1 MSNKVVRKNNT
12 ILFVLFAF
20 LVILIIMI
28 FGYALFNTL
37 SFDNTVYDIASGSFT
52 YDKDYNYVSLVSDA
66 SLKQRW
72 DKNYYLKDKKK
83 TINLGK
89 DAVVYHKNDYKIY
102 IYGVNYQVKLTGDV
116 IPSNSVVSV
125 SRTGAP
131 CFFKLDDRKY
141 LITGKKIKS
150 EKSGVN
156 TSSYLI
162 VEIDKSGN
170 ALLMNHEINIKV
182 LNTLKLVTSDFVF
195 DVANERL
202 LVGEDNV
209 IDLKKINGSTNQ
221 YVEPEMDDDKVDKL
235 NNPITGS
242 GEKKD
247 DVANNSGSSSKKDSS
262 GGGSTLVASNNKSE
276 KLNIVKSANL
286 TSIVGY
292 TSYMDVHYSVND
304 PKNEYTTVYLLVQ
317 KVGSTEEPLKIVLN
331 KNATKYRV
339 RNLIPSSEYRVS
351 FGYTYPSPSNVDVL
365 EEEISNVV
373 IAKTKKTS
381 TRIVVNRLSFGK
393 IYFTVYYDES
403 YGYDS
408 ANVVAYSDGSN
419 IGMQSVDTVQAS
431 SSRGFSG
438 VIDSSEGLGYEIVLK
453 LENCMYQGEIVSSN
467 IQTKFINR

>member
-1 MSNKVVRKNNT
+1 M
-12 ILFVLFAF
+12 
-20 LVILIIMI
+20 
-28 FGYALFNTL
+28 
-37 SFDNTVYDIASGSFT
+37 
-52 YDKDYNYVSLVSDA
+52 
-66 SLKQRW
+66 
-72 DKNYYLKDKKK
+72 
-83 TINLGK
+83 
-89 DAVVYHKNDYKIY
+89 
-102 IYGVNYQVKLTGDV
+102 
-116 IPSNSVVSV
+116 
-125 SRTGAP
+125 
-131 CFFKLDDRKY
+131 
-141 LITGKKIKS
+141 
-150 EKSGVN
+150 
-156 TSSYLI
+156 
-162 VEIDKSGN
+162 EIDKSGN

-351 FGYTYPSPSNVDVL
+351 FGYTYPSPVML
-365 EEEISNVV
+365 M
-373 IAKTKKTS
+373 
-381 TRIVVNRLSFGK
+381 F
-393 IYFTVYYDES
+393 
-403 YGYDS
+403 
-408 ANVVAYSDGSN
+408 
-419 IGMQSVDTVQAS
+419 
-431 SSRGFSG
+431 
-438 VIDSSEGLGYEIVLK
+438 
-453 LENCMYQGEIVSSN
+453 
-467 IQTKFINR
+467 